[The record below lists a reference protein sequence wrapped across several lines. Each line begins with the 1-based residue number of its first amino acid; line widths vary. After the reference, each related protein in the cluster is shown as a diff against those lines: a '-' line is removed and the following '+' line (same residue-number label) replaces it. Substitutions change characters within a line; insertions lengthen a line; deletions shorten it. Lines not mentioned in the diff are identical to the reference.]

1 MKHVVGRD
9 RNGFAV
15 LAHAHR
21 RAVANPAVLHDHD
34 GERRQVVLLPKNFQG
49 LRRVRRR
56 RSLPKRARQEN
67 SSDEEGRR
75 KPAKWISFH
84 GGEV

>member
-56 RSLPKRARQEN
+56 SLPKRARQEN